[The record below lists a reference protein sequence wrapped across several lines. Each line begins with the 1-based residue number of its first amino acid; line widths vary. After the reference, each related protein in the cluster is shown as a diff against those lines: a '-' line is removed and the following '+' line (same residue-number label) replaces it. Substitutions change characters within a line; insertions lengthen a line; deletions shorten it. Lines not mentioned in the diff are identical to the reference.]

1 MFFRYFLFFTMSF
14 IWSLSKGQHSDI
26 YTVKLPAKTTISQL
40 KASGLQVENKY
51 NLDST
56 TKNFFSDFLS
66 VRTSD
71 ESLLT
76 SLVNSG
82 KLLYWEKQRTQY
94 FHFTPSDTAFS
105 RQWYLNKINIEPV
118 WDFTLG
124 DTSFV
129 VGVIDSGV
137 DYTHEDLKKNLA
149 YNYNDPINGIDDD
162 LDGYVDNFYGWDF
175 GANDND
181 PMVDGFD
188 FRAHGSSIC
197 GVVAA
202 STNNTTGI
210 ASAAA
215 NCKYL
220 PVKITD
226 KAGLIIDSNIGIAY
240 AAQMGVQVINC
251 SFGSSEFSQAEADI
265 IAYVTD
271 SMDVLVVASA
281 GNTASETQVY
291 PAALEDVIGVCAVN
305 QSDEKTAISNY
316 GLAYQI
322 SAPGEA
328 IYTTFVENDYTY
340 TSGTSVAAAILSS
353 AAILLRS
360 YFPDESV
367 FQIRN
372 RLLNSADAIAKEN
385 VMFENL
391 LGSGRLN
398 LSAAFD
404 NDSTKKSVMTLFPNP
419 SNGNF
424 TIDFTQLNSG
434 NYQISFFDVLGNL
447 YHRTK
452 FFASATESNINFSL
466 DYLKQGYY
474 TVQLSGNG
482 VSANSGIVIVK

>member
-1 MFFRYFLFFTMSF
+1 
-14 IWSLSKGQHSDI
+14 
-26 YTVKLPAKTTISQL
+26 
-40 KASGLQVENKY
+40 
-51 NLDST
+51 
-56 TKNFFSDFLS
+56 
-66 VRTSD
+66 
-71 ESLLT
+71 
-76 SLVNSG
+76 
-82 KLLYWEKQRTQY
+82 
-94 FHFTPSDTAFS
+94 
-105 RQWYLNKINIEPV
+105 
-118 WDFTLG
+118 
-124 DTSFV
+124 
-129 VGVIDSGV
+129 
-137 DYTHEDLKKNLA
+137 
-149 YNYNDPINGIDDD
+149 
-162 LDGYVDNFYGWDF
+162 
-175 GANDND
+175 
-181 PMVDGFD
+181 
-188 FRAHGSSIC
+188 
-197 GVVAA
+197 
-202 STNNTTGI
+202 
-210 ASAAA
+210 
-215 NCKYL
+215 
-220 PVKITD
+220 
-226 KAGLIIDSNIGIAY
+226 
-240 AAQMGVQVINC
+240 
-251 SFGSSEFSQAEADI
+251 
-265 IAYVTD
+265 AYVTD

-281 GNTASETQVY
+281 GNTASETPVY

-328 IYTTFVENDYTY
+328 IYTTFVENDYIY
-340 TSGTSVAAAILSS
+340 TSGTSVAAALVSS
-353 AAILLRS
+353 AAILVRS

-372 RLLNSADAIAKEN
+372 RLLSSADAIAKEN

-404 NDSTKKSVMTLFPNP
+404 YASPKKSVMTLFPNP

-447 YHRTK
+447 YHRTE